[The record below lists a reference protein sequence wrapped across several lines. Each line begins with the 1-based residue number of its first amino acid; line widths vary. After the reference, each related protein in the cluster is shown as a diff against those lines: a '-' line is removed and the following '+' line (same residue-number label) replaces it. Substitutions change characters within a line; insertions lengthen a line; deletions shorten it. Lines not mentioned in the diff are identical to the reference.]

1 MQLISSRRDSTSW
14 ASTPP
19 SKRITNNLAFV
30 LASSSFAF
38 DFGLSGNVQNH
49 TWTGNLATGDSET
62 ITFDDLILCKGNYN
76 YTLEITEYN
85 GSIDLILCNNE
96 DGFSFEA
103 VNGSD
108 LEVIVQSNF
117 QEEETSFEIYN
128 SDNVIIYSENN
139 FESNE
144 LRVTLKTW
152 IFMRGLWSMKTFVFV
167 VSFSLSWVIGN
178 TVLLKGVEEIL
189 RKNFH
194 VMLNSKS
201 YTYQSLRVKPLEIS
215 YSSVNFFSDRD
226 EVLLVSEEFVLTE
239 ELGIR
244 QCGLPTQW
252 GTW

>member
-1 MQLISSRRDSTSW
+1 MSVHRSISLWGVWYLQRK
-14 ASTPP
+14 STP
-19 SKRITNNLAFV
+19 KNEV
-30 LASSSFAF
+30 LRLKTL
-38 DFGLSGNVQNH
+38 DFWRLS
-49 TWTGNLATGDSET
+49 
-62 ITFDDLILCKGNYN
+62 
-76 YTLEITEYN
+76 
-85 GSIDLILCNNE
+85 E
-96 DGFSFEA
+96 D
-103 VNGSD
+103 
-108 LEVIVQSNF
+108 
-117 QEEETSFEIYN
+117 
-128 SDNVIIYSENN
+128 
-139 FESNE
+139 FESEE
-144 LRVTLKTW
+144 LGVTFEDLVFIWGTW
-152 IFMRGLWSMKTFVFV
+152 SVKTFVFV

-215 YSSVNFFSDRD
+215 YSSVIFFSDRD